1 MVFFSPVSSVLGDYD
16 IVSSVLSTWR
26 REGFDS
32 ASSSFNHLTQ
42 YIPISES
49 SPLLNE
55 LKLRL
60 SGASGPKILI
70 DGLWFSRPIGGIS
83 RVWEQILSTWRLP
96 SLIYNSAPVCLI
108 ERDSCIALSSY
119 FPSFHGSSVD
129 PLDPI
134 AILALADENFEFAR
148 NWQANVFISSWV
160 SFCGSSSAFCPE
172 IALVHDC
179 LPERYSVPEPLSS
192 LRCTWLKRAS
202 SFLAVSAD
210 TASDIETLLR
220 LDKGSVP
227 WCHLAPFISSTPHNI
242 YSNSL
247 QSPDILISDLNL
259 PFPYI
264 FLPSI
269 SAVGS
274 YKNPEIVASAL
285 TYPGLESLN
294 LLLSGIS
301 SEQRCLELLELYPQL
316 AGRCF
321 SAGFSDFELPFVYQ
335 HSFAVVVPSHI
346 EGYGLP
352 VVEALASEA
361 VVLISDSRGL
371 REAGANACLRFSSRN
386 VSQLV
391 DLIRLL
397 LSPDSNWI
405 RSKLALRAQQ
415 RISFLN
421 SDMFGLAL
429 LCIAR
434 LISA

>member
-1 MVFFSPVSSVLGDYD
+1 MAILPPISTVLGDSAIASSVLY
-16 IVSSVLSTWR
+16 IWR
-26 REGFDS
+26 RDGFDS
-32 ASSSFNHLTQ
+32 ARSSFNHLTHD
-42 YIPISES
+42 IPINQY

-96 SLIYNSAPVCLI
+96 SLIHNSAPVCII

-119 FPSFHGSSVD
+119 FPSFLGSSVD
-129 PLDPI
+129 PLDPL
-134 AILALADENFEFAR
+134 AVKALANENFDFAR
-148 NWQANVFISSWV
+148 NLQANVFISSWV
-160 SFCGSSSAFCPE
+160 SFCGSPRAYCPE
-172 IALVHDC
+172 LALVHDC

-192 LRCTWLKRAS
+192 LRRSWLKRAS
-202 SFLAVSAD
+202 SYLAVSAD

-220 LDKGSVP
+220 FRKGSVP
-227 WCHLAPFISSTPHNI
+227 WCHLAPFTCSTFHNNHF
-242 YSNSL
+242 NSL
-247 QSPDILISDLNL
+247 QSAGLSITNLDL
-259 PFPYI
+259 PFPYV

-274 YKNPEIVASAL
+274 YKNPEIIASAL
-285 TYPGLESLN
+285 THPGLEKMN

-316 AGRCF
+316 VGRCF

-335 HSFAVVVPSHI
+335 QSFVVVVPSHI

-352 VVEALASEA
+352 VVEALACGA
-361 VVLISDSRGL
+361 FVLISDSRGL
-371 REAGANACLRFSSRN
+371 REAGGNACLRFNSRN

-391 DLIRLL
+391 DLIRLF

-415 RISFLN
+415 RISLLN
-421 SDMFGLAL
+421 PDMFGLAL
-429 LCIAR
+429 LSIAR

>member
-1 MVFFSPVSSVLGDYD
+1 MSILSPVSSVLGDST
-16 IVSSVLSTWR
+16 IVSSVLYIWR
-26 REGFDS
+26 RDGFDS
-32 ASSSFNHLTQ
+32 ARSSFNHLTQ
-42 YIPISES
+42 DLPINQS

-96 SLIYNSAPVCLI
+96 SLIYNCAPVCLI
-108 ERDSCIALSSY
+108 ERDSHIALSSY
-119 FPSFHGSSVD
+119 FPSFLGSSVD
-129 PLDPI
+129 PLDPL
-134 AILALADENFEFAR
+134 AVKALANENFDFAR

-160 SFCGSSSAFCPE
+160 SFCGSPGAYCSE
-172 IALVHDC
+172 LALVHDC

-192 LRCTWLKRAS
+192 LRSTWLKRAS

-210 TASDIETLLR
+210 TASDLETLLR

-227 WCHLAPFISSTPHNI
+227 WCHLAPFISSTSYNN

-247 QSPDILISDLNL
+247 QSPGLLISDLDL

-269 SAVGS
+269 SAIGS

-285 TYPGLESLN
+285 TYPGLESIN

-301 SEQRCLELLELYPQL
+301 SEQRRLELLELFPQL
-316 AGRCF
+316 SGRCF

-335 HSFAVVVPSHI
+335 HSLAVVVPSHI

-371 REAGANACLRFSSRN
+371 REAGGNACLRFSSRN

-391 DLIRLL
+391 DLIRLF

-405 RSKLALRAQQ
+405 RTKLALRAKQ

-421 SDMFGLAL
+421 PDLFGLAL
-429 LCIAR
+429 LSIAR

>member
-1 MVFFSPVSSVLGDYD
+1 MAFLSPVSSVLGDYH
-16 IVSSVLSTWR
+16 IVSSVLSIWR

-32 ASSSFNHLTQ
+32 ASYSFNQLTQ
-42 YIPISES
+42 DIPINES

-108 ERDSCIALSSY
+108 ERDSHIALSSY
-119 FPSFHGSSVD
+119 FPSFQGSSVD
-129 PLDPI
+129 PLDPV
-134 AILALADENFEFAR
+134 AVLALADENFEVAR
-148 NWQANVFISSWV
+148 NWQADVFISSWV
-160 SFCGSSSAFCPE
+160 SFCGSPSPFCPE
-172 IALVHDC
+172 LALVHDC

-220 LDKGSVP
+220 LDKGSIP
-227 WCHLAPFISSTPHNI
+227 WCHLAPFISSTPHKI

-321 SAGFSDFELPFVYQ
+321 SAGFSDFELSFVYH

-421 SDMFGLAL
+421 SDLFGLAL
-429 LCIAR
+429 LSIAR

>member
-108 ERDSCIALSSY
+108 ERDSHIALSSY
-119 FPSFHGSSVD
+119 FPSFQGSSVD
-129 PLDPI
+129 PLDPV
-134 AILALADENFEFAR
+134 AVLALADENFEVAR
-148 NWQANVFISSWV
+148 NWQADVFISSWV
-160 SFCGSSSAFCPE
+160 SFCGSPSPFCPE
-172 IALVHDC
+172 LALVHDC

-220 LDKGSVP
+220 LDKGSIP
-227 WCHLAPFISSTPHNI
+227 WCHLAPFISSTPHKI

-321 SAGFSDFELPFVYQ
+321 SAGFSDFELSFVYH

-405 RSKLALRAQQ
+405 RSKLLLRAQQ

>member
-134 AILALADENFEFAR
+134 AVLALADENFEFAR